1 MSFMETGDSPAA
13 APHPAAGGGGV
24 PGSAAWEPAGLPP
37 GPPGRTDSPRWRM
50 LPVQER
56 DKHIPVVNRVS
67 SGIHIPVTHYPAHAH
82 QPAGTYQR
90 MSLALLRPIHTAH
103 VSSAARHSA
112 EN

>member
-1 MSFMETGDSPAA
+1 MTQ
-13 APHPAAGGGGV
+13 GGMGGV
-24 PGSAAWEPAGLPP
+24 M
-37 GPPGRTDSPRWRM
+37 DPRGWRM
-50 LPVQER
+50 LPVEER
-56 DKHIPVVNRVS
+56 DKNIPVVNRVS